1 MDGNGGAPGSTGSA
15 MDSFGGP
22 MTMDSLEP
30 LGESGGVAIVQKLT
44 QIKHSTMETADIIRR
59 MEQEQEAFAIKC
71 HERQKLEGEFRFF
84 GGKSA
89 KIWENWA
96 FFMFRVIWGLN
107 NEKLE
112 TIAGKYFFG

>member
-15 MDSFGGP
+15 IDSFGGP

-71 HERQKLEGEFRFF
+71 HERQKLEGEFSFWV
-84 GGKSA
+84 KSA
-89 KIWENWA
+89 KVWDNLT
-96 FFMFRVIWGLN
+96 FIWGGLRV
-107 NEKLE
+107 KL
-112 TIAGKYFFG
+112 